1 MKAVLAL
8 VSLVVAVVSLYLFQ
22 TTENDWLIY
31 IGGIAVLGAVVFGG
45 IYMAGKINQDGNLHI
60 GD

>member
-8 VSLVVAVVSLYLFQ
+8 VSILVAVVSLYFFQ
-22 TTENDWLIY
+22 TTDHGWLIY
-31 IGGIAVLGAVVFGG
+31 VVAIGALGTVVFGG

>member
-31 IGGIAVLGAVVFGG
+31 LGGIAVLGAVVFGG